1 MTSSVETTRPKKPL
15 TPKKVVGKTVQYGLL
30 MFFLSFFLIPIYV
43 VLVTSLKPLD
53 QVSLQTMWDLPTGID
68 VANYVL
74 AWEKLGPS
82 LGNSLL
88 LVIPGALIAALLGS
102 LNGYVLSK
110 WKFPGSEVIFTLILF
125 GMFIPYQAIL
135 IPLVQT
141 VRELGLYGGIPGLI
155 LVHVIYG
162 LPIMTLIFRNYYLS
176 VPDELVEAAL
186 MDGSGLYKTYF
197 QIILPLSIPAFI
209 VGIIWEFTSIWNDFL
224 FAVVL
229 TGPNSWPV
237 TVALNNI
244 AGSQI
249 VQWNVQMAAAVLA
262 SLPTIL
268 VYIFLGKYF
277 LRGMLAGSLKG

>member
-1 MTSSVETTRPKKPL
+1 
-15 TPKKVVGKTVQYGLL
+15 
-30 MFFLSFFLIPIYV
+30 
-43 VLVTSLKPLD
+43 
-53 QVSLQTMWDLPTGID
+53 
-68 VANYVL
+68 
-74 AWEKLGPS
+74 
-82 LGNSLL
+82 
-88 LVIPGALIAALLGS
+88 
-102 LNGYVLSK
+102 
-110 WKFPGSEVIFTLILF
+110 
-125 GMFIPYQAIL
+125 L

-162 LPIMTLIFRNYYLS
+162 LPIMTLIFRNYYLA

-186 MDGSGLYKTYF
+186 MDGSGIFKTYW
-197 QIILPLSIPAFI
+197 QIIFPISIPAFI

-229 TGPNSWPV
+229 TGPDSWPV

-262 SLPTIL
+262 SLPTII

>member
-1 MTSSVETTRPKKPL
+1 MSLDTTSLRKKPV
-15 TPKKVVGKTVQYGLL
+15 TPKLVVGKTIQYGLL
-30 MFFLSFFLIPIYV
+30 FFFLVFFLIPIYV

-53 QVSLQTMWDLPTGID
+53 QVSLQTMWELPQGID
-68 VANYVL
+68 IANYVL

-82 LGNSLL
+82 IGNSFL
-88 LVIPGALIAALLGS
+88 LVIPGAILADFLGS

-110 WKFPGSEVIFTLILF
+110 WKFPGSDLIFTLILF

-141 VRELGLYGGIPGLI
+141 VRELGLYGGIPGLV

-162 LPIMTLIFRNYYLS
+162 LPIMTLIFRNYYLA

-186 MDGSGLYKTYF
+186 MDGSGILKTYW
-197 QIILPLSIPAFI
+197 QIILPISIPAFI

-229 TGPNSWPV
+229 TGPDSWPV

-268 VYIFLGKYF
+268 VYILLGKYF
-277 LRGMLAGSLKG
+277 LRGMLSGSLKG

>member
-1 MTSSVETTRPKKPL
+1 MSLDTTSLRKKPV
-15 TPKKVVGKTVQYGLL
+15 TPKLVVGKTIQYGLL
-30 MFFLSFFLIPIYV
+30 FFFLVFFLIPIYV

-53 QVSLQTMWDLPTGID
+53 QVSLQTMWELPQGID
-68 VANYVL
+68 IANYVL

-82 LGNSLL
+82 IGNSFL
-88 LVIPGALIAALLGS
+88 LVIPGAILAAFLGS

-110 WKFPGSEVIFTLILF
+110 WKFPGSDLIFTLILF

-141 VRELGLYGGIPGLI
+141 VRELGLYGGIPGLV

-162 LPIMTLIFRNYYLS
+162 LPIMTLIFRNYYLA

-186 MDGSGLYKTYF
+186 MDGSGILKTYW
-197 QIILPLSIPAFI
+197 QIILPISIPAFI

-229 TGPNSWPV
+229 TGPDSWPV

-268 VYIFLGKYF
+268 VYILLGKYF
-277 LRGMLAGSLKG
+277 LRGMLSGSLKG

>member
-1 MTSSVETTRPKKPL
+1 
-15 TPKKVVGKTVQYGLL
+15 
-30 MFFLSFFLIPIYV
+30 
-43 VLVTSLKPLD
+43 
-53 QVSLQTMWDLPTGID
+53 
-68 VANYVL
+68 
-74 AWEKLGPS
+74 
-82 LGNSLL
+82 
-88 LVIPGALIAALLGS
+88 
-102 LNGYVLSK
+102 
-110 WKFPGSEVIFTLILF
+110 
-125 GMFIPYQAIL
+125 
-135 IPLVQT
+135 
-141 VRELGLYGGIPGLI
+141 
-155 LVHVIYG
+155 
-162 LPIMTLIFRNYYLS
+162 MTLIFRNYYLS